1 MLMVQR
7 CVDDLSWE
15 IMNGWWLIDMATMP
29 QRCIA
34 CIAAAKLG
42 EFAPKSKPMKLYK
55 IF

>member
-15 IMNGWWLIDMATMP
+15 IMNGGWLMDMATMQ
-29 QRCIA
+29 QR

-42 EFAPKSKPMKLYK
+42 ELRPKSKPMKLYK